1 MDRKVLEE
9 EQRALLTEE
18 QIQQYE
24 KALALYQERADFVER
39 LADLESVEIPAYQ
52 PRLQEISM
60 LGEIP
65 ENNYKAPEYTVK
77 KYVPASGPRPE
88 FHAYAFHASG
98 RAELPKCRKPAKV
111 QLNYDPKVETVRP
124 ELPKAVNIETISVI
138 FAFAE
143 KKQPCLPEI
152 APPNVFEIS
161 FEEPGRAEAVL
172 PEVEI
177 TCPNR
182 KEYKKPDLTPDKV
195 PAVEKPDY
203 IVRSRKAGPVCNVLQ
218 ELLGIRPSGTEY
230 KKPEISETEIPK
242 VLKPNVSDYEFVPA
256 EYSVQDLPQSR
267 KPETGFVQSGAGEIS
282 PIKYRLNS
290 QKPELLVP
298 EKISPANVTFRSV
311 EMPEPKIKKVP
322 VSVIRVRPFVKAES
336 RAKELPEPA
345 AVKIPMAMRY

>member
-24 KALALYQERADFVER
+24 KALALYQERSAFVER
-39 LADLESVEIPAYQ
+39 LADLESVEIPTYQ

-65 ENNYKAPEYTVK
+65 ENNYIAPEYIVK

-98 RAELPKCRKPAKV
+98 SAELPKCRKPAKV

-124 ELPKAVNIETISVI
+124 EMPKAVNIETISVI
-138 FAFAE
+138 FASAE

-177 TCPNR
+177 ACPNR

-203 IVRSRKAGPVCNVLQ
+203 IVRSRKAGPVCAVLP
-218 ELLGIRPSGTEY
+218 ELPGIRPSGTEY
-230 KKPEISETEIPK
+230 RKPEISETEIPK

-256 EYSVQDLPQSR
+256 EYSVRDLPQVR
-267 KPETGFVQSGAGEIS
+267 MPETGFVQSGAGEI
-282 PIKYRLNS
+282 NS
-290 QKPELLVP
+290 QKPELPVP
-298 EKISPANVTFRSV
+298 EKISPANVAFRSV
-311 EMPEPKIKKVP
+311 EMPEPKIKKTP

-336 RAKELPEPA
+336 SAKELPEPA